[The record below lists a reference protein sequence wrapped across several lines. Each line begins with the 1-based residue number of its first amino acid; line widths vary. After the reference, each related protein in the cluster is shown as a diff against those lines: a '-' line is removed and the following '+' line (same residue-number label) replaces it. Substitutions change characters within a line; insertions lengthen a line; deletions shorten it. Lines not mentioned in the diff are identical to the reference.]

1 MLFNCLAF
9 AALFC
14 LDEPAAAPSVS
25 SVVFFGDEELFNTLP
40 CRSDRPKKAMQAV
53 KRSDNGTA
61 LTDLARQRQ
70 VFSRTS
76 LLGSD

>member
-1 MLFNCLAF
+1 MLFNYLAF

-14 LDEPAAAPSVS
+14 LDGPAAAPSVS
-25 SVVFFGDEELFNTLP
+25 SVVFFGDEKLFDTLP
-40 CRSDRPKKAMQAV
+40 SRSDRPKKAMQAV

-61 LTDLARQRQ
+61 LTHLARQRQ

-76 LLGSD
+76 MIRFD